1 MLAATCPARFPARP
15 LTPDPIFL
23 PPCRQRM
30 GAALK
35 TTCLAFEEQFV
46 AAAVAPQLAAA
57 AGLPNWLPNST
68 HADSAALRER
78 LAAAGLL
85 EPPAAPA
92 AQLAGMACA
101 LPLLLSAVLPYAG
114 NRALCAC
121 LRRLCTDGGSGSGEV
136 WALQHPR
143 PLVAAVRCAVEV
155 ASVQVSPK
163 NGRFARAQC

>member
-1 MLAATCPARFPARP
+1 MV
-15 LTPDPIFL
+15 
-23 PPCRQRM
+23 
-30 GAALK
+30 AALK

-46 AAAVAPQLAAA
+46 AGAVAPQLAAA

-85 EPPAAPA
+85 EPPAAPD

-143 PLVAAVRCAVEV
+143 PLVAAVRCAAEV

-163 NGRFARAQC
+163 NGRFAKAQC